1 MKLTR
6 KQLEQQVREA
16 LKKRTLNENEPP
28 AGEESGAGS
37 SLFGDGN
44 TFLGMEPDEV
54 ATDMG
59 TPDAT
64 FNVQGLGQEQGEFFT
79 GTTEPNPAGG
89 GSSGFVRTF
98 DDRDLA
104 AQAPAGNL
112 NQRARAA
119 RRSGELV
126 SYDEL
131 PISTSAYRT
140 DPETGDIRV
149 TRGKFRGA
157 RVDPATMPG
166 NVAPTVRVTPQAQ
179 ARRDAARRI
188 AHGSYQTQQG
198 SGRIN
203 EDNED
208 DYMSQKT
215 FPAFSALPGEQKL
228 PGESIVDPQT
238 GATWS
243 TGNIGGIEQW
253 IGGEGNTDEE
263 KAQWER
269 ERTSDA
275 SDEALY
281 PTSPA
286 KVEDSKPR
294 RTSLAD
300 KIMNPDPLGHL
311 QERREAMQ
319 RRRSRVSLPPKTPA
333 MQAIYERAAMGDH
346 RLRFMFEHAV
356 AGNAKAQQFL
366 NALAETLTKSQI
378 LKEQEAAPEP
388 PHDSGPPK
396 TDEGLNID
404 ALVEELESVDEGI
417 GAWAMNKAG
426 LISDEDY
433 ANLTAEW
440 GRQRA
445 AKRTLGTSGS
455 DIKLGTGR
463 KSQMDQIDWNPKR
476 KDELNESQD
485 PLKRMRDLALKS
497 YGSYKYED

>member
-16 LKKRTLNENEPP
+16 LKKRTLNENETP
-28 AGEESGAGS
+28 AEEEPAQEEPAQEEPGAGS
-37 SLFGDGN
+37 SLFADGD

-54 ATDMG
+54 AIGMG

-64 FNVQGLGQEQGEFFT
+64 FNVAGLGEEEGEFFT
-79 GTTEPNPAGG
+79 GATEPNPAGG

-98 DDRDLA
+98 DDRHLA

-112 NQRARAA
+112 NQRAREA
-119 RRSGELV
+119 RRSGKFV
-126 SYDEL
+126 HYDEL
-131 PISTSAYRT
+131 PINRSAYQT
-140 DPETGDIRV
+140 DPDGRIRV

-157 RVDPATMPG
+157 FIDPATMPS
-166 NVAPTVRVTPQAQ
+166 NAPANVRVTPDAQ

-198 SGRIN
+198 SGRSFKR
-203 EDNED
+203 D
-208 DYMSQKT
+208 DV
-215 FPAFSALPGEQKL
+215 P
-228 PGESIVDPQT
+228 
-238 GATWS
+238 
-243 TGNIGGIEQW
+243 
-253 IGGEGNTDEE
+253 
-263 KAQWER
+263 
-269 ERTSDA
+269 
-275 SDEALY
+275 
-281 PTSPA
+281 PA

-294 RTSLAD
+294 RSSLAD

-311 QERREAMQ
+311 QERRGAME

-333 MQAIYERAAMGDH
+333 MQAIYERAAMGDR

-388 PHDSGPPK
+388 PHDPGPPK

-404 ALVEELESVDEGI
+404 ALVEELESVGESVFDYLLSKRDRKNIRNQRRMRKQGKLTHDDEEVQITGEEVPTDVATDVPDT
-417 GAWAMNKAG
+417 GH
-426 LISDEDY
+426 SD
-433 ANLTAEW
+433 
-440 GRQRA
+440 RIHR
-445 AKRTLGTSGS
+445 R
-455 DIKLGTGR
+455 R
-463 KSQMDQIDWNPKR
+463 QMDQID
-476 KDELNESQD
+476 DDVTESQD